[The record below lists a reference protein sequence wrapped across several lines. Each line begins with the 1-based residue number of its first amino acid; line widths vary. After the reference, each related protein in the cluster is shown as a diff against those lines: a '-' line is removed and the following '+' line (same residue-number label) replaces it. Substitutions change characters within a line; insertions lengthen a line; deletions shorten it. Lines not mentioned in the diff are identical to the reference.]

1 MRSHQNEPSFF
12 GPLFLFLKPHR
23 NRLNFAIAS
32 SILNKV
38 LDLMPPILVGWVI
51 DSLSG
56 KPPYFAHWFIDE
68 ANRWGMAIFLS
79 VLAVV
84 IFGFE
89 SLFEWM
95 YKKSFMSL
103 AQDAQHELRMA
114 AWSHIQNREMAFFD
128 NHRLGDTMAI
138 LNDDVNQLERFIN
151 NGFNTLLQLVI
162 LVIFAGFVLFDTSWQ
177 LALIG
182 MIPVPLIIIGS
193 LYYQKMIGPRYKK
206 VREAVGKL
214 GSRLENNLGGI
225 TVIKSFTAEKY
236 ETARVEEESQNYRK
250 TNLQAIQLSAIY
262 VPLIRMFVAIGFSGV
277 LLLGSYWVLSGSGII
292 SLGELVLFSMM
303 IQRLLWPLTALGT
316 TFDDY
321 ERAKASGKRVFQL
334 LSAKINIS
342 NPDSPKKIINPKG
355 AIDFKNV
362 NFFYTTNTTFDETH
376 IDKINVFQNL
386 SFSISPKE
394 TIGIA
399 GTTGA
404 GKSTLIKLLLRMYEI
419 QSGSIKIDNTDI
431 RDITLQEL
439 RKNISL
445 VSQDIYLFHGSILE
459 NIAYGSQ
466 EASLSEIL
474 KVSKQA
480 QLHGYVTSLPHGYET
495 IIGERGLKLSGGQRQ
510 RLSIARALLKKAP
523 ILILDEATS
532 SVDTETERAIQHNL
546 HKITSG
552 RTSIII
558 AHRLSTIRKAD
569 RIFVLEKGRIL
580 ETGSHD
586 ELLKKGKRYKDLWKI
601 QIGEG

>member
-362 NFFYTTNTTFDETH
+362 KFFYTTNTTFDETH

-445 VSQDIYLFHGSILE
+445 VSQDIYLFHGTILE